1 MLIIIYKGITNLEK
15 YFLVFNLVFNLLVS
29 KRKTLD
35 IKFKKTHALTLP
47 LLDKNK
53 WYEKHFTY
61 LHRAA
66 TKNFLPCQQKLQYS
80 LVILSLNQIYYY
92 DLIWLLRLSVYIR
105 IFVSFFHPM
114 Q

>member
-15 YFLVFNLVFNLLVS
+15 YLLVFNLVFNLLVS

-35 IKFKKTHALTLP
+35 IKFKKTDALTLP

-66 TKNFLPCQQKLQYS
+66 P
-80 LVILSLNQIYYY
+80 
-92 DLIWLLRLSVYIR
+92 R
-105 IFVSFFHPM
+105 IFCHVNKSYNIAL
-114 Q
+114 